1 MKLSYNSVKRPTTTL
16 MIFIAVILMGIVSI
30 NMLPRDVLPEIE
42 FPTLTVVTVYPG
54 ASAEVMEDQVTRPL
68 ETVLAATENLRSIES
83 VSRENVSF
91 ITMRFNWGVDV
102 NEAANSARDN
112 MELVRRRLHRD
123 VHQPVILKV
132 NSSMIPVI
140 AYGIQ
145 ATDNYYN
152 LHEIIEDEI
161 AAPLRKVEG
170 VGTVVTIGSPQRE
183 IRVEVDPRKMEA
195 YGLNVSQIANV
206 LKAENLS
213 VPGGNIKVGT
223 RDFSVSV
230 TGEID
235 CVEEINDIVLRSV
248 GTHPVRVRDVAT
260 VVDGYRETDAYARTG
275 ERRSVAFFVQKQTGT
290 NTLAVANGVRAEMD
304 RIMGELP
311 EDVKVIE
318 IVDSSDIVQRSIQ
331 NLSGTLWWAGLFVM
345 MVVFLFLRE
354 WRSSLIIMLT
364 MPVSLIAA
372 FIYMFLA
379 GYSINIFSLMSI
391 VIAIGMVVDN
401 AIVVLENITR
411 HLENGSKPAEAA
423 VKGAGE
429 MGTAITAATLTTM
442 SVFLPLLFMG
452 GIVGVLFKQLAVL
465 TTITLIASLTAAL
478 SITPMLASRLLQ
490 PITVDSKPK
499 GRFYRWSEGIFEAME
514 SFYKKCLDW
523 AVNHKTFTAATAVAI
538 FVVSIIMA
546 LRIGTDYIPEFDS
559 GDVSVQ
565 FEMEI
570 GTGAQ
575 ETERIARRIERIM
588 LEEIPEM
595 QSQFTI
601 VGQTEDGALTTVGFQ
616 EGKNIGSLV
625 LRMGRP
631 DERDR
636 SAWEA
641 ANAVRRRIEQE
652 VPEVVSHTVH
662 GGSLFS
668 AALLGNVKPIEVEIT
683 GHDFDLLNETARQV
697 ESELRRI
704 NGLTNI
710 ENTIDPGKAEY
721 EIRLDKDKASDLGL
735 NSAMVAMQ
743 VRQSIYGA
751 EAGDFSHGGNEYD
764 ILVRY
769 APEFRSTPEDLG
781 NIMISTLTGSL
792 VPVREIATIEQVR
805 GPLEIRR
812 EEQQRIVK
820 VTADLDGISL
830 GAGAEKVRQMLD
842 KFPEKQGVSVEL
854 GGQITDQGDSF
865 ASLRLIFLAGV
876 LMVYMVMAS
885 QFESLKDPF
894 IIIFAIPFSIIGIV
908 WAFVIT
914 GLTLSVVTFIGA
926 IMLLGIV
933 VNNGIVLVDYTNLLR
948 RRGHTLLEAVS
959 EGGRSRL
966 RPVLMTSFTTIL
978 GMVPMALSTGMGAE
992 MWSPLGITI
1001 IGGLLVSTII
1011 TLILIPVIYTVFNI
1025 KAIKS

>member
-1 MKLSYNSVKRPTTTL
+1 MMV
-16 MIFIAVILMGIVSI
+16 FIAVILFGVIAI

-54 ASAEVMEDQVTRPL
+54 ASAEVVEDQVTRPL
-68 ETVLAATENLRSIES
+68 ETVLAATENLRSIKS
-83 VSRENVSF
+83 VSKENVSF

-102 NEAANSARDN
+102 NEASNSARDN
-112 MELVRRRLHRD
+112 IELVKRRLHRD

-152 LHEIIEDEI
+152 LYDIIEDEI
-161 AAPLRKVEG
+161 ATPLRKVEG
-170 VGTVVTIGSPQRE
+170 VGTVVTIGAPERQ
-183 IRVEVDPRKMEA
+183 IRVEVDPFKMEA
-195 YGLNVSQIANV
+195 YGLTVSQISNI

-213 VPGGNIKVGT
+213 IPGGNIKVSS
-223 RDFSVSV
+223 RDFSISV
-230 TGEID
+230 TGEIHRVD
-235 CVEEINDIVLRSV
+235 EINNIVLPSIL
-248 GTHPVRVRDVAT
+248 GKPVRVRDVAT
-260 VVDGYRETDAYARTG
+260 VVDDYKESNAYARTG
-275 ERRSVAFFVQKQTGT
+275 EKRSVAFFVQKQSGT
-290 NTLAVANGVRAEMD
+290 NTLEVAKAVRAEM
-304 RIMGELP
+304 EQVKEFLP
-311 EDVKVIE
+311 EDVEVLE
-318 IVDSSDIVQRSIQ
+318 IVDSSDIVVRSIN
-331 NLSGTLWWAGLFVM
+331 NLSSTLWWAGFFVIL
-345 MVVFLFLRE
+345 VVFVFLRQ

-364 MPVSLIAA
+364 MPVSLVVA
-372 FIYMFLA
+372 FVYMLLA
-379 GYSINIFSLMSI
+379 DYSINIFSLMSI

-411 HLENGSKPAEAA
+411 HMEQGSKPRQAA
-423 VKGAGE
+423 IFGASE
-429 MGTAITAATLTTM
+429 MGMAISASTLTTIC
-442 SVFLPLLFMG
+442 VFLPLLFMG

-465 TTITLIASLTAAL
+465 TTITLIASLLTAL

-490 PITVDSKPK
+490 PIKRGSKPK
-499 GRFYRWSEGIFEAME
+499 GKIFQWSEKVFETME
-514 SFYKKCLDW
+514 AFYKKTLGW
-523 AVNHKTFTAATAVAI
+523 VVYHKTFTIVITVLIFAI
-538 FVVSIIMA
+538 TLFMGS
-546 LRIGTDYIPEFDS
+546 RIGTDYIPEFDS

-570 GTGAQ
+570 GTSAQ
-575 ETERIARRIERIM
+575 ETERIARRIEHIM

-601 VGQTEDGALTTVGFQ
+601 VGQTEDGALTTVGFR

-625 LRMGRP
+625 VRMGRP
-631 DERDR
+631 EERDR

-652 VPEVVSHTVH
+652 VPEVASFTVH

-668 AALLGNVKPIEVEIT
+668 SALLGNVKPIEVEIT
-683 GHDFDLLNETARQV
+683 GHDFDRLNESALHI
-697 ESELRRI
+697 EKELRKI
-704 NGLTNI
+704 AGVANI

-721 EIRLDKDKASDLGL
+721 EISIDKEKTSDLGL
-735 NSAMVAMQ
+735 NSAMIAMQ

-751 EAGDFSHGGNEYD
+751 EAGEFNETGNEYD
-764 ILVRY
+764 IVVRY
-769 APEFRSTPEDLG
+769 APEFRSSPHDLDNIIIG
-781 NIMISTLTGSL
+781 NLTGQKFPL
-792 VPVREIATIEQVR
+792 REIATIKQVS
-805 GPLEIRR
+805 GPLEIHR

-830 GAGAEKVRQMLD
+830 GEATTRVQQMLNQL
-842 KFPEKQGVSVEL
+842 PHEQGVSVEL
-854 GGQITDQGDSF
+854 SGQITDQGSSF
-865 ASLRLIFLAGV
+865 ASLRLIFLAGI
-876 LMVYMVMAS
+876 LLVYMVMAA

-894 IIIFAIPFSIIGIV
+894 IIIFAIPFSVIGIV
-908 WAFVIT
+908 WAFVVT

-948 RRGHTLLEAVS
+948 KRGYKLIDAVL

-1001 IGGLLVSTII
+1001 IGRLLVSTII
-1011 TLILIPVIYTVFNI
+1011 TLVIIPVIYTVFNLRSQH
-1025 KAIKS
+1025 K

>member
-1 MKLSYNSVKRPTTTL
+1 MNLPHNSVKRPTTTL
-16 MIFIAVILMGIVSI
+16 MVFIAVILFGMVAIK
-30 NMLPRDVLPEIE
+30 MLPRDVLPEIE

-54 ASAEVMEDQVTRPL
+54 ASAEVVEDQVTRPL
-68 ETVLAATENLRSIES
+68 ETVLAATENLRSIQS
-83 VSRENVSF
+83 VSKENVSF

-102 NEAANSARDN
+102 NEASNSARDN
-112 MELVRRRLHRD
+112 IELVKRRLHRD

-132 NSSMIPVI
+132 NSAMIPVI

-152 LHEIIEDEI
+152 LYDIIEDEI
-161 AAPLRKVEG
+161 ATPLRKVEG
-170 VGTVVTIGSPQRE
+170 VGTVVTIGAPQRE
-183 IRVEVDPRKMEA
+183 IRVEVDPLKMEA
-195 YGLNVSQIANV
+195 YGLSVSQIANT

-213 VPGGNIKVGT
+213 IPGGNIKVGS
-223 RDFSVSV
+223 RDFSISV

-235 CVEEINDIVLRSV
+235 RVNEINDIVLPSLL
-248 GTHPVRVRDVAT
+248 GKPVRIRDIARV
-260 VVDGYRETDAYARTG
+260 TDDYKENNAYARTG
-275 ERRSVAFFVQKQTGT
+275 EKRSVAFFVQKQSGT
-290 NTLAVANGVRAEMD
+290 NTLEVAEAVRAEME
-304 RIMGELP
+304 RVMEFLP
-311 EDVKVIE
+311 KDVEVLE
-318 IVDSSDIVQRSIQ
+318 IVDSSDIVVRSIN
-331 NLSGTLWWAGLFVM
+331 NLSSTLWWAGFFVM
-345 MVVFLFLRE
+345 LVVFMFLRE

-372 FIYMFLA
+372 FVYMFLA

-401 AIVVLENITR
+401 AIVVLENITQ
-411 HLENGSKPAEAA
+411 HMEKGSKPKQAA
-423 VKGAGE
+423 VFGASE
-429 MGTAITAATLTTM
+429 MGMAISASTLTTI

-465 TTITLIASLTAAL
+465 TTITLIASLITAL
-478 SITPMLASRLLQ
+478 SITPMLASRLLK
-490 PITVDSKPK
+490 PITHESKPK
-499 GRFYRWSEGIFEAME
+499 GKFYQWSESVFEAME
-514 SFYKKCLDW
+514 AFYKKTLGW
-523 AVNHKTFTAATAVAI
+523 AVYHKTFTIVTAVLI
-538 FVVSIIMA
+538 FVFTLFVGS
-546 LRIGTDYIPEFDS
+546 RIGTDYIPEFDS

-570 GTGAQ
+570 GTSAR

-601 VGQTEDGALTTVGFQ
+601 VGQTDDGALTTVGFQ

-641 ANAVRRRIEQE
+641 ANAVRKRIEQE
-652 VPEVVSHTVH
+652 VPEVSNYTVH

-668 AALLGNVKPIEVEIT
+668 SALLGNVKPIEVEIT
-683 GHDFDLLNETARQV
+683 GHNFDQLNEVALRI
-697 ESELRRI
+697 ESELRQI
-704 NGLTNI
+704 EGLTNI

-721 EIRLDKDKASDLGL
+721 EIRVDKDKASELGL

-751 EAGDFSHGGNEYD
+751 EAGEFSESGNEYD
-764 ILVRY
+764 IVVRY
-769 APEFRSTPEDLG
+769 APEFRNSPQDLG
-781 NIMISTLTGSL
+781 NIMISTLTGQKF
-792 VPVREIATIEQVR
+792 PVREIATIEQVR

-830 GAGAEKVRQMLD
+830 GEGAMQVQQMLEQ
-842 KFPEKQGVSVEL
+842 FPHQQGIGVEL

-865 ASLRLIFLAGV
+865 ASLRLIFLAGI
-876 LMVYMVMAS
+876 LLVYMVMAS

-948 RRGHTLLEAVS
+948 KRGYKLIDAVQ

-1001 IGGLLVSTII
+1001 IGGLLVSTVI
-1011 TLILIPVIYTVFNI
+1011 TLVLIPVIYTVFNLR
-1025 KAIKS
+1025 AIGE

>member
-1 MKLSYNSVKRPTTTL
+1 MNLPHNSVKRPTTTL
-16 MIFIAVILMGIVSI
+16 MVFIAVILFGMVAIK
-30 NMLPRDVLPEIE
+30 MLPRDVLPEIE

-54 ASAEVMEDQVTRPL
+54 ASAEVVEDQVTRPL
-68 ETVLAATENLRSIES
+68 ETVLAATENLRSIQS
-83 VSRENVSF
+83 VSKENVSF

-102 NEAANSARDN
+102 NEASNSARDN
-112 MELVRRRLHRD
+112 IELVKRRLHRD

-132 NSSMIPVI
+132 NSAMIPVI

-152 LHEIIEDEI
+152 LYDIIEDEI
-161 AAPLRKVEG
+161 ATPLRKVEG
-170 VGTVVTIGSPQRE
+170 VGTVVTIGAPQRE
-183 IRVEVDPRKMEA
+183 IRVEVDPLKMEA
-195 YGLNVSQIANV
+195 YGLSVSQIANT

-213 VPGGNIKVGT
+213 IPGGNIKVGS
-223 RDFSVSV
+223 RDFSISV

-235 CVEEINDIVLRSV
+235 RVNEINDIVLPSLL
-248 GTHPVRVRDVAT
+248 GKPVRIRDIARV
-260 VVDGYRETDAYARTG
+260 TDDYKENNAYARTG
-275 ERRSVAFFVQKQTGT
+275 EKRSVAFFVQKQSGT
-290 NTLAVANGVRAEMD
+290 NTLEVAEAVRAEME
-304 RIMGELP
+304 RVMEFLP
-311 EDVKVIE
+311 KDVEVLE
-318 IVDSSDIVQRSIQ
+318 IVDSSDIVVRSIN
-331 NLSGTLWWAGLFVM
+331 NLSSTLWWAGFFVM
-345 MVVFLFLRE
+345 LVVFMFLRE

-372 FIYMFLA
+372 FVYMFLA

-401 AIVVLENITR
+401 AIVVLENITQ
-411 HLENGSKPAEAA
+411 HMEKGSKPKQAA
-423 VKGAGE
+423 VFGASE
-429 MGTAITAATLTTM
+429 MGMAISASTLTTI

-465 TTITLIASLTAAL
+465 TTITLIASLITAL
-478 SITPMLASRLLQ
+478 SITPMLASRLLK
-490 PITVDSKPK
+490 PITHESKPK
-499 GRFYRWSEGIFEAME
+499 GKFYQWSESVFEAME
-514 SFYKKCLDW
+514 AFYKKTLGW
-523 AVNHKTFTAATAVAI
+523 AVYHKTFTIVTAVLI
-538 FVVSIIMA
+538 FVFTLFVGS
-546 LRIGTDYIPEFDS
+546 RIGTDYIPEFDS

-570 GTGAQ
+570 GTSAR

-601 VGQTEDGALTTVGFQ
+601 VGQTDDGALTTVGFQ

-641 ANAVRRRIEQE
+641 ANAVRKRIEQE
-652 VPEVVSHTVH
+652 VPEVSNYTVH

-668 AALLGNVKPIEVEIT
+668 SALLGNVKPIEVEIT
-683 GHDFDLLNETARQV
+683 GHDFDQLNDVALRI
-697 ESELRRI
+697 ESELRQI
-704 NGLTNI
+704 EGLTNI

-721 EIRLDKDKASDLGL
+721 EIRVDKDKASELGL

-751 EAGDFSHGGNEYD
+751 EAGEFSESGNEYD
-764 ILVRY
+764 IVVRY
-769 APEFRSTPEDLG
+769 APEFRNSPQDLG
-781 NIMISTLTGSL
+781 NIMISTLTGQKF
-792 VPVREIATIEQVR
+792 PVREIATIEQVR

-830 GAGAEKVRQMLD
+830 GEGAMQVQQMLEQ
-842 KFPEKQGVSVEL
+842 FPHQQGIGVEL

-865 ASLRLIFLAGV
+865 ASLRLIFLAGI
-876 LMVYMVMAS
+876 LLVYMVMAS

-948 RRGHTLLEAVS
+948 KRGYKLIDAVQ

-1001 IGGLLVSTII
+1001 IGGLLVSTVI
-1011 TLILIPVIYTVFNI
+1011 TLVLIPVIYTVFNLR
-1025 KAIKS
+1025 AIGE

>member
-1 MKLSYNSVKRPTTTL
+1 MKLPHNSVKRPTTTL
-16 MIFIAVILMGIVSI
+16 MVFIAVILFGII
-30 NMLPRDVLPEIE
+30 AIHMLPRDVLPEIE

-54 ASAEVMEDQVTRPL
+54 ASAEVVEDQVTRPL
-68 ETVLAATENLRSIES
+68 ETVLAATENLRSIQS
-83 VSRENVSF
+83 VSKENVSF

-102 NEAANSARDN
+102 NEASNSARDN
-112 MELVRRRLHRD
+112 IELVKRRLHRD
-123 VHQPVILKV
+123 VYQPVILKV

-145 ATDNYYN
+145 ATESYYH
-152 LHEIIEDEI
+152 LHDIIEDEI
-161 AAPLRKVEG
+161 ATPLRKVEG
-170 VGTVVTIGSPQRE
+170 VGTVVTIGAPKRE
-183 IRVEVDPRKMEA
+183 IRVEVDPLKMEA
-195 YGLNVSQIANV
+195 YGLSVNQIANI

-213 VPGGNIKVGT
+213 IPGGNIKVGT
-223 RDFSVSV
+223 RDFAVSV

-235 CVEEINDIVLRSV
+235 SIEEINNIVLRSL
-248 GTHPVRVRDVAT
+248 GTHPIRVRDVAT
-260 VVDGYRETDAYARTG
+260 VVDDYKESDAYARTG
-275 ERRSVAFFVQKQTGT
+275 EKRSVAFFVQKQSGT
-290 NTLAVANGVRAEMD
+290 NTLEVARAVRAEME
-304 RIMGELP
+304 RIGQFLP
-311 EDVKVIE
+311 EDVQVIE
-318 IVDSSDIVQRSIQ
+318 IVDSSDIVVRSIN
-331 NLSGTLWWAGLFVM
+331 NLSSTLWWAGFFVM
-345 MVVFLFLRE
+345 LVVFMFLRQ

-372 FIYMFLA
+372 FVYMFLA

-411 HLENGSKPAEAA
+411 HMEQGSKPRQAA
-423 VKGAGE
+423 VFGASE
-429 MGTAITAATLTTM
+429 MGMAITASTLTTI

-465 TTITLIASLTAAL
+465 TTITLIASLITAL
-478 SITPMLASRLLQ
+478 SITPMLASRLLK
-490 PITVDSKPK
+490 PITHSSKPK
-499 GRFYRWSEGIFEAME
+499 GRFYLMSERVFESME
-514 SFYKKCLDW
+514 NFYKKTLAW
-523 AVNHKTFTAATAVAI
+523 AVYHKTFTIVSALLI
-538 FVVSIIMA
+538 FVATLFVGS
-546 LRIGTDYIPEFDS
+546 RIGTDYIPEFDS

-570 GTGAQ
+570 GTSAQ

-641 ANAVRRRIEQE
+641 ASAVRNRIDQE
-652 VPEVVSHTVH
+652 VPEIANYTVH

-683 GHDFDLLNETARQV
+683 GHDFDLLNETARRIQA
-697 ESELRRI
+697 ELQTI
-704 NGLTNI
+704 EGLTNV

-721 EIRLDKDKASDLGL
+721 EIRIDKDKASELGL

-751 EAGDFSHGGNEYD
+751 EAGEFSHSGNEYD
-764 ILVRY
+764 IRVRY
-769 APEFRSTPEDLG
+769 APDFRNSPQDLG
-781 NIMISTLTGSL
+781 NIMISTLTGQK
-792 VPVREIATIEQVR
+792 VPVREIATIGQVR

-820 VTADLDGISL
+820 VTADLDGIAL
-830 GAGAEKVRQMLD
+830 GEGAMRVQQMLES
-842 KFPEKQGVSVEL
+842 FPHQPGVDIQL
-854 GGQITDQGDSF
+854 GGQITDQEDSF
-865 ASLRLIFLAGV
+865 ASLRLIFLAGI
-876 LMVYMVMAS
+876 LLVYMVMAS

-894 IIIFAIPFSIIGIV
+894 IIIFAIPFSVIGII
-908 WAFVIT
+908 WAFAIT

-933 VNNGIVLVDYTNLLR
+933 VNNGIVLVDYTNMLR
-948 RRGHTLLEAVS
+948 KRGYPLIESVK

-978 GMVPMALSTGMGAE
+978 GMVPMALSSGMGAE

-1001 IGGLLVSTII
+1001 IGGLLVSTVI
-1011 TLILIPVIYTVFNI
+1011 TLVLIPVIYTVFNM
-1025 KAIKS
+1025 KAMKE

>member
-1 MKLSYNSVKRPTTTL
+1 MKLPHKAVKRPITTL
-16 MIFIAVILMGIVSI
+16 MVFVAVILMGIVSI
-30 NMLPRDVLPEIE
+30 SMLPRDVLPEIE

-54 ASAEVMEDQVTRPL
+54 ASAEVVEDQVTRPL
-68 ETVLAATENLRSIES
+68 ETVLAATENLRSIQS

-91 ITMRFNWGVDV
+91 VTLRFNWGVDI
-102 NEAANSARDN
+102 NEAASSARDN
-112 MELVRRRLHRD
+112 IELVKRRLHRD

-132 NSSMIPVI
+132 NSTMIPVI

-145 ATDNYYN
+145 ATENHYELYN
-152 LHEIIEDEI
+152 IIEDEI
-161 AAPLRKVEG
+161 STPLRTLEG
-170 VGTVVTIGSPQRE
+170 VGTVVTIGAPQRE
-183 IRVEVDPRKMEA
+183 IRVEVDPVKMEA
-195 YGLNVSQIANV
+195 YGLSVSQVANI

-213 VPGGNIKVGT
+213 IPGGNIKVGS
-223 RDFSVSV
+223 RDFSVSI

-235 CVEEINDIVLRSV
+235 CVDEINNIVLRSI
-248 GTHPVRVRDVAT
+248 GTQPIRVRDVAS
-260 VVDGYRETDAYARTG
+260 VSDDFKESDAYARTG
-275 ERRSVAFFVQKQTGT
+275 ERRSVAFFVQKQSGA
-290 NTLAVANGVRAEMD
+290 NTLQVADAVRAEMD
-304 RIMGELP
+304 RIVHHLP
-311 EDVKVIE
+311 EDVEVVE
-318 IVDSSDIVQRSIQ
+318 IVDSSDIVKRSIN

-345 MVVFLFLRE
+345 LVVFIFLRE

-411 HLENGSKPAEAA
+411 HLEQGSKPKEAA
-423 VKGAGE
+423 VAGASE
-429 MGTAITAATLTTM
+429 MGTAITASTLTTM

-452 GIVGVLFKQLAVL
+452 GIVGVLFRQLAVL
-465 TTITLIASLTAAL
+465 TCITLIASLTAAL
-478 SITPMLASRLLQ
+478 SITPMLSSRLFK
-490 PITVDSKPK
+490 PVSKENKPK
-499 GRFYRWSEGIFEAME
+499 GRFFRWSEQVFEAME
-514 SFYKKCLDW
+514 AFYKKCLGW
-523 AVNHKTFTAATAVAI
+523 AVCHKTFIIVTALVV
-538 FVVSIIMA
+538 FVFSLFVGS
-546 LRIGTDYIPEFDS
+546 RISTDYIPEFDS

-570 GTGAQ
+570 GTSAQ

-625 LRMGRP
+625 LRIGRP

-636 SAWEA
+636 SAWDA
-641 ANAVRRRIEQE
+641 ANAVRKRIDREI
-652 VPEVVSHTVH
+652 PEVVSYTVH

-668 AALLGNVKPIEVEIT
+668 AALLGNVRPIEVEVT
-683 GHDFDLLNETARQV
+683 GHDFELLNETALRI
-697 ESELRRI
+697 ESELRHI
-704 NGLTNI
+704 EGLTNI
-710 ENTIDPGKAEY
+710 ENTIDPGKAEF
-721 EIRLDKDKASDLGL
+721 EIRIDKEKASDMGV

-751 EAGDFSHGGNEYD
+751 GAGTFGEGGNEHD
-764 ILVRY
+764 IVVRY
-769 APEFRSTPEDLG
+769 APEYRNTPHDLG
-781 NIMISTLTGSL
+781 NIMVSSLTGRQI
-792 VPVREIATIEQVR
+792 PVREIATIKQVR

-830 GAGAEKVRQMLD
+830 GDGAARAEKMLRS
-842 KFPEKQGVSVEL
+842 FPKQQGVDIEL
-854 GGQITDQGDSF
+854 GGQITDQGESF
-865 ASLRLIFLAGV
+865 ASLRLIFLAGI
-876 LMVYMVMAS
+876 LLVYMVMAS

-894 IIIFAIPFSIIGIV
+894 VIIFAIPFSIIGII

-933 VNNGIVLVDYTNLLR
+933 VNNGIVLVDYTKQLR
-948 RRGHTLLEAVS
+948 NRGYSLIEAVK

-1001 IGGLLVSTII
+1001 IGGLLISTII
-1011 TLILIPVIYTVFNI
+1011 TLILIPVIYTVFNY
-1025 KAIKS
+1025 KAIH

>member
-1 MKLSYNSVKRPTTTL
+1 MKLPHNSVKRPTTTL
-16 MIFIAVILMGIVSI
+16 MLFIAVILFGIVAI

-54 ASAEVMEDQVTRPL
+54 ASAEVVEDQVTRPL
-68 ETVLAATENLRSIES
+68 ETVLAATENLRSIQS
-83 VSRENVSF
+83 VSKENVSF

-102 NEAANSARDN
+102 NEASNSARDYI
-112 MELVRRRLHRD
+112 ELVKSRLHRD

-132 NSSMIPVI
+132 NSAMIPVI

-145 ATDNYYN
+145 ATNNYYN
-152 LHEIIEDEI
+152 LYDIIEDEI
-161 AAPLRKVEG
+161 ATPLRKVEG
-170 VGTVVTIGSPQRE
+170 VGTVVTIGAPQRE
-183 IRVEVDPRKMEA
+183 IRVEVDPLKMEA
-195 YGLNVSQIANV
+195 YGLSVNQIANI

-213 VPGGNIKVGT
+213 IPGGNIKVGS
-223 RDFSVSV
+223 RDFSISV
-230 TGEID
+230 TGEIER
-235 CVEEINDIVLRSV
+235 VEEINDIVLRSL
-248 GTHPVRVRDVAT
+248 GTQPIRVRDVAT
-260 VVDGYRETDAYARTG
+260 VVDDYKESNAYARTG
-275 ERRSVAFFVQKQTGT
+275 EKRSVAFFVQKQSGT
-290 NTLAVANGVRAEMD
+290 NTLEVAEAVKAEME
-304 RIMGELP
+304 RVMQYLP
-311 EDVKVIE
+311 EDVEVLE
-318 IVDSSDIVQRSIQ
+318 IVDSSDIVVRSIN
-331 NLSGTLWWAGLFVM
+331 NLSSTLWWAGFFVM
-345 MVVFLFLRE
+345 LVVFMFLRE

-372 FIYMFLA
+372 FVYMYLA

-401 AIVVLENITR
+401 AIVVLENITQ
-411 HLENGSKPAEAA
+411 HIEKGSKPKQAA
-423 VKGAGE
+423 VFGASE
-429 MGTAITAATLTTM
+429 MGMAISASTLTTI

-465 TTITLIASLTAAL
+465 TTITLIASLITAL
-478 SITPMLASRLLQ
+478 SITPMLASRLLK
-490 PITVDSKPK
+490 PMSRDSKPK
-499 GRFYRWSEGIFEAME
+499 GKFYQWSESVFEAME
-514 SFYKKCLDW
+514 VFYKKTLGW
-523 AVNHKTFTAATAVAI
+523 AVYHKTFTIVTAVLI
-538 FVVSIIMA
+538 FAFTLFVGS
-546 LRIGTDYIPEFDS
+546 RIGTDYIPEFDS

-570 GTGAQ
+570 GTSAQ

-641 ANAVRRRIEQE
+641 ANAVRQRIEQE
-652 VPEVVSHTVH
+652 VPEVATYTVH

-668 AALLGNVKPIEVEIT
+668 SALLGNVKPIEVEIT
-683 GHDFDLLNETARQV
+683 GHDFDQLNDVAMRI
-697 ESELRRI
+697 ESELRQI
-704 NGLTNI
+704 DGLTNV

-721 EIRLDKDKASDLGL
+721 EIRVDKNKASELGL

-751 EAGDFSHGGNEYD
+751 EAGEFSESGNEYD
-764 ILVRY
+764 IMVRY
-769 APEFRSTPEDLG
+769 APTFRSSPQDLG
-781 NIMISTLTGSL
+781 NIMISTLTGQK

-830 GAGAEKVRQMLD
+830 GDGALKVQQMLEQ
-842 KFPEKQGVSVEL
+842 FPHQQGVGIEL

-865 ASLRLIFLAGV
+865 ASLRLIFLAGIV
-876 LMVYMVMAS
+876 LVYMVMAS

-948 RRGHTLLEAVS
+948 KRGYGLIEAVK

-1001 IGGLLVSTII
+1001 IGGLLVSTVI
-1011 TLILIPVIYTVFNI
+1011 TLVLIPVIYTVFNI
-1025 KAIKS
+1025 RAIGK

>member
-1 MKLSYNSVKRPTTTL
+1 MNLPHNSVKRPTTTL
-16 MIFIAVILMGIVSI
+16 MVFIAVILFGMVAIK
-30 NMLPRDVLPEIE
+30 MLPRDVLPEIE

-54 ASAEVMEDQVTRPL
+54 ASAEVVEDQVTRPL
-68 ETVLAATENLRSIES
+68 ETVLAATENLRSIQS
-83 VSRENVSF
+83 VSKENVSF

-102 NEAANSARDN
+102 NEASNSARDN
-112 MELVRRRLHRD
+112 IELVKRRLHRD

-132 NSSMIPVI
+132 NSAMIPVI

-152 LHEIIEDEI
+152 LYDIIEDEI
-161 AAPLRKVEG
+161 ATPLRKVEG
-170 VGTVVTIGSPQRE
+170 VGTVVTIGAPQRE
-183 IRVEVDPRKMEA
+183 IRVEVDPLKMEA
-195 YGLNVSQIANV
+195 YGLSVSQIANT

-213 VPGGNIKVGT
+213 IPGGNIKVGS
-223 RDFSVSV
+223 RDFSISV

-235 CVEEINDIVLRSV
+235 RVNEINDIVLPSLL
-248 GTHPVRVRDVAT
+248 GKPVRIRDIARV
-260 VVDGYRETDAYARTG
+260 TDDYKENNAYARTG
-275 ERRSVAFFVQKQTGT
+275 EKRSVAFFVQKQSGT
-290 NTLAVANGVRAEMD
+290 NTLEVAEAVRAEME
-304 RIMGELP
+304 RVMEFLP
-311 EDVKVIE
+311 KDVEVLE
-318 IVDSSDIVQRSIQ
+318 IVDSSDIVVRSIN
-331 NLSGTLWWAGLFVM
+331 NLSSTLWWAGFFVM
-345 MVVFLFLRE
+345 LVVFMFLRE

-372 FIYMFLA
+372 FVYMFLA

-401 AIVVLENITR
+401 AIVVLENITQ
-411 HLENGSKPAEAA
+411 HMEKGSKPKQAA
-423 VKGAGE
+423 VFGASE
-429 MGTAITAATLTTM
+429 MGMAISASTLTTI

-465 TTITLIASLTAAL
+465 TTITLIASLITAL
-478 SITPMLASRLLQ
+478 SITPMLASRLLK
-490 PITVDSKPK
+490 PITHDSKPK
-499 GRFYRWSEGIFEAME
+499 GKFYQWSESVFEAME
-514 SFYKKCLDW
+514 AFYKKTLGW
-523 AVNHKTFTAATAVAI
+523 AVYHKTFTIVTAVLI
-538 FVVSIIMA
+538 FAFTLFVGS
-546 LRIGTDYIPEFDS
+546 RIGTDYIPEFDS

-570 GTGAQ
+570 GTSAR

-601 VGQTEDGALTTVGFQ
+601 VGQTDDGALTTVGFQ

-641 ANAVRRRIEQE
+641 ANAVRKRIEQE
-652 VPEVVSHTVH
+652 VPEVSNYTVH

-668 AALLGNVKPIEVEIT
+668 SALLGNVKPIEVEIT
-683 GHDFDLLNETARQV
+683 GHNFDQLNEVALRI
-697 ESELRRI
+697 ESELRQI
-704 NGLTNI
+704 EGLTNI

-721 EIRLDKDKASDLGL
+721 EIRVDKDKASELGL

-751 EAGDFSHGGNEYD
+751 EAGEFSESGNEYD
-764 ILVRY
+764 IVVRY
-769 APEFRSTPEDLG
+769 APEFRNSPQDLG
-781 NIMISTLTGSL
+781 NIMISTLTGQKF
-792 VPVREIATIEQVR
+792 PVREIATIEQVR

-830 GAGAEKVRQMLD
+830 GEGAMQVQQMLEQ
-842 KFPEKQGVSVEL
+842 FPHQQGIGVEL

-865 ASLRLIFLAGV
+865 ASLRLIFLAGI
-876 LMVYMVMAS
+876 LLVYMVMAS

-948 RRGHTLLEAVS
+948 KRGYKLIDAVQ

-1001 IGGLLVSTII
+1001 IGGLLVSTVI
-1011 TLILIPVIYTVFNI
+1011 TLVLIPVIYTVFNLR
-1025 KAIKS
+1025 AIGE